1 MPPGR
6 GVPLRY
12 GAGACD
18 IGCAGC
24 DAGAERAVNATWVD
38 CPHGYVLVDGD
49 ANAPG
54 GHPPYPICQR
64 PECVIDASAWL
75 AGHLA
80 AFAPLDSCT
89 ECDSDLGPE
98 PIELRG
104 PSNCPIATP
113 LTPPH
118 LLSVGLRAVAMA
130 LAPDRGL
137 LDNPGG
143 GNCTFHAW
151 FDCLSRIPIAFTR
164 PGLELPWIPE
174 SHSDMRAACVWHA
187 RRPDVRQR
195 AIDLCGTQVTIGEFL
210 KGTMAAWPRSVLQG
224 RTPSADAWCTAML
237 QPNFWGDEGVHA
249 IFCDLFHAFAR
260 AWWSSPSGVQA
271 EAYLPAIG
279 TTPAISVELAVAGDD
294 HCVAVL
300 PHSSLSG
307 GSLPAPPTPPP
318 PPPPP
323 PAPPRPDDDDE
334 PESDFGTPPGS
345 PGQGARTP
353 PLRPA
358 LRTPGAPRRLP
369 AGTRVTLSADTTRF
383 RNRTRTEK
391 RKSGM
396 RSPPPE
402 LICHLGAASR
412 RASDGDAP
420 AAPTLR
426 PSPSPER
433 DAPPPLLLSP
443 SMTGAHARRVKKR
456 AHRTTDPKSADLN
469 TGRRPEISACGS
481 LGGDAMAGS
490 SCSTSMGSATADGP
504 VLLLN
509 LAEQPDG
516 CETRTSHD
524 GPKVDAEAAPP
535 SQADL
540 SPSSERQLLDAAP
553 VSRMRLIAWPG
564 QLAQARGHSPLIV
577 APQTYPSSHRHTGSI
592 LPKGAALTRPSH
604 QPAPSSVATQSPA
617 GRTTALPT
625 ALPRTPA
632 RRPCRAPAPPPT
644 RLTEQSR

>member
-130 LAPDRGL
+130 LVPDRGL
-137 LDNPGG
+137 LDKPGG

-279 TTPAISVELAVAGDD
+279 TTPPSPSNWQWRATITASRCCRTRRCQAARCR
-294 HCVAVL
+294 HRQRRRP
-300 PHSSLSG
+300 PHHHLQPPHGLVTMTSLSPILALPLAPPAMARARRRCARRCARQAHLA
-307 GSLPAPPTPPP
+307 GSLPA
-318 PPPPP
+318 
-323 PAPPRPDDDDE
+323 
-334 PESDFGTPPGS
+334 
-345 PGQGARTP
+345 
-353 PLRPA
+353 
-358 LRTPGAPRRLP
+358 
-369 AGTRVTLSADTTRF
+369 
-383 RNRTRTEK
+383 
-391 RKSGM
+391 
-396 RSPPPE
+396 
-402 LICHLGAASR
+402 
-412 RASDGDAP
+412 
-420 AAPTLR
+420 
-426 PSPSPER
+426 
-433 DAPPPLLLSP
+433 
-443 SMTGAHARRVKKR
+443 
-456 AHRTTDPKSADLN
+456 
-469 TGRRPEISACGS
+469 
-481 LGGDAMAGS
+481 
-490 SCSTSMGSATADGP
+490 
-504 VLLLN
+504 
-509 LAEQPDG
+509 LA
-516 CETRTSHD
+516 
-524 GPKVDAEAAPP
+524 
-535 SQADL
+535 
-540 SPSSERQLLDAAP
+540 
-553 VSRMRLIAWPG
+553 
-564 QLAQARGHSPLIV
+564 
-577 APQTYPSSHRHTGSI
+577 
-592 LPKGAALTRPSH
+592 
-604 QPAPSSVATQSPA
+604 
-617 GRTTALPT
+617 
-625 ALPRTPA
+625 
-632 RRPCRAPAPPPT
+632 
-644 RLTEQSR
+644 